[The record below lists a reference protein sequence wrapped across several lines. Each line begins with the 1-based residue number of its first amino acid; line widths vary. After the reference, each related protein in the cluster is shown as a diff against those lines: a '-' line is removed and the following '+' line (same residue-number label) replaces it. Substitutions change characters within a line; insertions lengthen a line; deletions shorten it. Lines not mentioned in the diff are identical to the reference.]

1 MGNFI
6 VNDNN
11 YLMTKLYNY
20 CNGKLSEFIQV
31 LKNLDNNNIGKI
43 NLHDFIKGLKE
54 KNLIFRNINQGNIVE
69 PKDIND
75 IIQLLIIHMKK
86 NQDKK
91 NEVNKISNNNIENSS
106 KEKLSIYDLYY
117 EPIIN
122 LINSNCKSEAPLFK
136 AIIKKYL
143 IDNKI
148 SSLMNFFAPLFKKN
162 DVIINKGLDRY
173 IKSQTFVEYLIN
185 NDVIPE
191 TENFLLPYEKDVL
204 LDINQLVNE
213 IDEANPL
220 LNCFEENKENII
232 NDIIN
237 NMSDN

>member
-1 MGNFI
+1 
-6 VNDNN
+6 
-11 YLMTKLYNY
+11 
-20 CNGKLSEFIQV
+20 
-31 LKNLDNNNIGKI
+31 
-43 NLHDFIKGLKE
+43 
-54 KNLIFRNINQGNIVE
+54 
-69 PKDIND
+69 
-75 IIQLLIIHMKK
+75 MKK

-91 NEVNKISNNNIENSS
+91 NEANKISNNNIENSS

-122 LINSNCKSEAPLFK
+122 LINSNCKSEVPLFK

-148 SSLMNFFAPLFKKN
+148 SSLMNFLAPLFKKN